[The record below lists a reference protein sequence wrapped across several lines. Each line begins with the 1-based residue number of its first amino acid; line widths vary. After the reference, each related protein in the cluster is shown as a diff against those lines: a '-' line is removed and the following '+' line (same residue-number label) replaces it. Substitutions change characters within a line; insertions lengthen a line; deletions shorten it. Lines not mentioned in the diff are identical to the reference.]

1 MASQI
6 LYNSYHKK
14 SFLNFIFLQYL
25 SIFMLFYL
33 IDTKEDDNLE
43 LIFVYQHIRHGGR
56 GPSSSYNSLFKNGID
71 EFRVSWEGEGDGE
84 LTLVGRRQ
92 HYDIGVR
99 NRHKYGKGKNGL
111 GLIDFSTYNSEEVLF
126 HVTDYNRTHQS
137 INSELIGMYQPGAL
151 KTLTQIQLNESYP
164 PNNKVWLNKQMKN
177 DSLYSD
183 IIEEIESLGNKTI
196 IDNIPIFNVHPF
208 PPNRTFNLETN
219 CKNLDKMREESLKGK
234 EDLLYGY
241 FLQHK
246 EKLKEFFKFEDYS
259 YFTNIR
265 MMNSITDHYISDY
278 YNDKDLSEFHNITGI
293 DLDEFMEKSGKFYHD
308 WMYNFYCSNTT
319 CSMEASR
326 LMEDLLGY
334 MERRIQ
340 NYPNT
345 TYKAPKLV
353 IDCGHD
359 TTVAPMQMFMYE
371 TWEDKPEYGIN
382 TQYCGFACNIYFEL
396 YKDKTNSTKYYVY
409 YYIDDELIHIF
420 DYKEFIDTVRA
431 HIYPQDNITEYCL
444 SDEDKEERE
453 KKQKKEEDLE
463 RREEELKRR
472 EEELKKKEE
481 EAKEKEL
488 KGDTFSESFEKHTL
502 LWIGLFTFIITTILG
517 IIGLVVMFL
526 KIHKANNSNS
536 SDKIENDKELT
547 NKLVINSE

>member
-1 MASQI
+1 M
-6 LYNSYHKK
+6 
-14 SFLNFIFLQYL
+14 
-25 SIFMLFYL
+25 
-33 IDTKEDDNLE
+33 
-43 LIFVYQHIRHGGR
+43 
-56 GPSSSYNSLFKNGID
+56 GI
-71 EFRVSWEGEGDGE
+71 
-84 LTLVGRRQ
+84 
-92 HYDIGVR
+92 
-99 NRHKYGKGKNGL
+99 
-111 GLIDFSTYNSEEVLF
+111 
-126 HVTDYNRTHQS
+126 
-137 INSELIGMYQPGAL
+137 
-151 KTLTQIQLNESYP
+151 IQ
-164 PNNKVWLNKQMKN
+164 
-177 DSLYSD
+177 
-183 IIEEIESLGNKTI
+183 KTI

-219 CKNLDKMREESLKGK
+219 CKNLDKMRDENLKGK
-234 EDLLYGY
+234 EDLLFGY

-308 WMYNFYCSNTT
+308 WMYNYYCSNTT

-340 NYPNT
+340 YYPNT

-359 TTVAPMQMFMYE
+359 TTVAPIQMFMYE

-382 TQYCGFACNIYFEL
+382 TQYCGFACNVYFEL
-396 YKDKTNSTKYYVY
+396 YKDKTNSSKYYVY
-409 YYIDDELIHIF
+409 YYINDELIHIF
-420 DYKEFIDTVRA
+420 DYKEFNDTLRA

-453 KKQKKEEDLE
+453 KKQKKEEELD

-488 KGDTFSESFEKHTL
+488 KGDTFSESFEKHTF
-502 LWIGLFTFIITTILG
+502 LWIGLFTFIFTTILG

-526 KIHKANNSNS
+526 KIHKTNNSNS

-547 NKLVINSE
+547 NKLVINSD